1 MQAPHVQEVSFSHLL
16 VQSPTQDTK
25 NPDTPVLVNPLGEIL
40 SVLVSYLPDKTLR
53 KLMRASRSVLWQ
65 VAQSNIPIPLSL
77 CVNSDF
83 ANRLLLAKSKLDAF
97 KTETKRRVS
106 VELRIHSNRDKWAD
120 DIDALLGFEPYI
132 KSEDDAKDVHSI
144 AIGNLRVN
152 LEEINKHMAKCISMH
167 PLRKLD
173 LSGYHCDDEDIF
185 KDHFASELTLITL
198 EELHVNMC
206 SLPVLPILCET
217 NKGLRV
223 LKLYAD
229 GGNGKRTR
237 IFSTLSEL
245 PVVTLTRF
253 SVHFLRV
260 VTRGESAEFRK
271 FLQGQRRLSEFSMS
285 LCEVSTE
292 ACDDFVKMLNE
303 SQFGTL
309 KFHRLEMG
317 QRQWRDV
324 IEQIGNKTQ
333 LKSLKLTHK
342 HFNEMNAE
350 RLCSG
355 LRKMTSL
362 RQLNLSHLSLSA
374 HGVSE
379 LAGALTNLQRL
390 QQLDL
395 SNNRFHDIE
404 DVSSFVAALTAF
416 SKLTRLRVGNC
427 GMTEGVR
434 RQMET
439 VLQKQI

>member
-1 MQAPHVQEVSFSHLL
+1 MSHLL
-16 VQSPTQDTK
+16 VESPTQDTK
-25 NPDTPVLVNPLGEIL
+25 NSDTPVLVNPLGEIL
-40 SVLVSYLPDKTLR
+40 IVLMTYLPDKTLR

-120 DIDALLGFEPYI
+120 DIDVLLGFEPYI

-152 LEEINKHMAKCISMH
+152 LEEIHKHMAKCISMQ

-173 LSGYHCDDEDIF
+173 LSGYHCDNEDMF
-185 KDHFASELTLITL
+185 KDHFASKLTLHTL
-198 EELHVNMC
+198 EELRVNMC
-206 SLPVLPILCET
+206 SLRVLEILCMT
-217 NKGLRV
+217 NKRLHV
-223 LKLYAD
+223 FKLDASK
-229 GGNGKRTR
+229 GNGDRTG
-237 IFSTLSEL
+237 IFSTLFEL
-245 PVVTLTRF
+245 PMVTLTRF
-253 SVHFLRV
+253 SVHSLRV
-260 VTRGESAEFRK
+260 VTRRESAEFRK
-271 FLQGQRRLSEFSMS
+271 FVQGQRRLSKFSMS
-285 LCEVSTE
+285 LCEVSRE
-292 ACDDFVKMLNE
+292 ACDDFVAMLKK
-303 SQFGTL
+303 SQFRKL

-317 QRQWRDV
+317 QLQLRDV
-324 IEQIGNKTQ
+324 IEEIGNKTQ
-333 LKSLKLTHK
+333 LESLKLTDK

-350 RLCSG
+350 KLCSG
-355 LRKMTSL
+355 LRRMTNL
-362 RQLNLSHLSLSA
+362 RDLKLSHLSLSA

-379 LAGALTNLQRL
+379 LAGALPNLQRL

-395 SNNRFHDIE
+395 SNNRFRDIK
-404 DVSSFVAALTAF
+404 DMSSFVAELTAL

-439 VLQKQI
+439 VLRNQI